1 MRIFPLASCRLNFFP
16 APAKNTT
23 GKILIDDKL
32 GIATDYLDLERKVKA
47 PTLKKNVLSRKMN
60 LESIGGGAADPLCGH
75 DQGKGKAVHHSRRP
89 VSGPPCGKMGRDLR
103 KAGAA
108 VYILKRCRFLSGLA
122 FNGLGKCQGLSF
134 RHLYPS
140 GGASEGG
147 GQEPGL
153 EGGDVPGSLSGSR
166 EEGEPCPPEV
176 LEQLCRPYPHEAD
189 IGLHA
194 KMSVSELKEQGQF
207 VDDGESDFLPTVPA
221 FLRKG
226 EEEEREQGRISR
238 PGGAVRGTAYHRA
251 LELLSFKDAVSFG
264 DLKAQ
269 LDAIKAQGLM
279 AEEALR
285 LVQPGVLWRF
295 FQTPLA
301 ERMRRAD
308 EEGRLY
314 KEQQFVVGIP
324 AREMDEA
331 DSDELVL
338 IQGII
343 DAWFEDEDGAVL
355 VDYRTDR
362 IGEGEEAVL
371 LDRYRLQLIYYR
383 RALEQITGKTV
394 RQAFL
399 YSLALQKEIP
409 VF

>member
-1 MRIFPLASCRLNFFP
+1 M
-16 APAKNTT
+16 
-23 GKILIDDKL
+23 
-32 GIATDYLDLERKVKA
+32 
-47 PTLKKNVLSRKMN
+47 
-60 LESIGGGAADPLCGH
+60 
-75 DQGKGKAVHHSRRP
+75 
-89 VSGPPCGKMGRDLR
+89 
-103 KAGAA
+103 
-108 VYILKRCRFLSGLA
+108 
-122 FNGLGKCQGLSF
+122 
-134 RHLYPS
+134 
-140 GGASEGG
+140 
-147 GQEPGL
+147 
-153 EGGDVPGSLSGSR
+153 
-166 EEGEPCPPEV
+166 
-176 LEQLCRPYPHEAD
+176 
-189 IGLHA
+189 
-194 KMSVSELKEQGQF
+194 
-207 VDDGESDFLPTVPA
+207 DDGESDFLPTVPA

-226 EEEEREQGRISR
+226 EEEEREQGRIFR

-251 LELLSFKDAVSFG
+251 LELLSFKNAVSFG

-295 FQTPLA
+295 FQMPLA

-308 EEGRLY
+308 EEGRLH

-324 AREMDEA
+324 ARDMDEA

-355 VDYRTDR
+355 VDYKTDR

>member
-1 MRIFPLASCRLNFFP
+1 M
-16 APAKNTT
+16 
-23 GKILIDDKL
+23 
-32 GIATDYLDLERKVKA
+32 
-47 PTLKKNVLSRKMN
+47 
-60 LESIGGGAADPLCGH
+60 
-75 DQGKGKAVHHSRRP
+75 
-89 VSGPPCGKMGRDLR
+89 
-103 KAGAA
+103 
-108 VYILKRCRFLSGLA
+108 
-122 FNGLGKCQGLSF
+122 
-134 RHLYPS
+134 
-140 GGASEGG
+140 
-147 GQEPGL
+147 
-153 EGGDVPGSLSGSR
+153 
-166 EEGEPCPPEV
+166 
-176 LEQLCRPYPHEAD
+176 
-189 IGLHA
+189 
-194 KMSVSELKEQGQF
+194 
-207 VDDGESDFLPTVPA
+207 DDGESDFLPTVPA

-226 EEEEREQGRISR
+226 EEEEREQGRIPR

-251 LELLSFKDAVSFG
+251 LERLSFKDAASFG

-355 VDYRTDR
+355 VDYKTDR
-362 IGEGEEAVL
+362 IGEGEETVL

>member
-1 MRIFPLASCRLNFFP
+1 M
-16 APAKNTT
+16 
-23 GKILIDDKL
+23 
-32 GIATDYLDLERKVKA
+32 
-47 PTLKKNVLSRKMN
+47 
-60 LESIGGGAADPLCGH
+60 
-75 DQGKGKAVHHSRRP
+75 
-89 VSGPPCGKMGRDLR
+89 
-103 KAGAA
+103 
-108 VYILKRCRFLSGLA
+108 
-122 FNGLGKCQGLSF
+122 
-134 RHLYPS
+134 
-140 GGASEGG
+140 
-147 GQEPGL
+147 
-153 EGGDVPGSLSGSR
+153 
-166 EEGEPCPPEV
+166 
-176 LEQLCRPYPHEAD
+176 
-189 IGLHA
+189 
-194 KMSVSELKEQGQF
+194 
-207 VDDGESDFLPTVPA
+207 DDGESDFLPTVPA

-226 EEEEREQGRISR
+226 EEEEREQGRIFR

-308 EEGRLY
+308 KEGRLQ

-324 AREMDEA
+324 ARDMDEA

-355 VDYRTDR
+355 VDYKTDR
-362 IGEGEEAVL
+362 IREGEETVL

>member
-1 MRIFPLASCRLNFFP
+1 M
-16 APAKNTT
+16 
-23 GKILIDDKL
+23 
-32 GIATDYLDLERKVKA
+32 
-47 PTLKKNVLSRKMN
+47 
-60 LESIGGGAADPLCGH
+60 
-75 DQGKGKAVHHSRRP
+75 
-89 VSGPPCGKMGRDLR
+89 
-103 KAGAA
+103 
-108 VYILKRCRFLSGLA
+108 
-122 FNGLGKCQGLSF
+122 
-134 RHLYPS
+134 
-140 GGASEGG
+140 
-147 GQEPGL
+147 
-153 EGGDVPGSLSGSR
+153 
-166 EEGEPCPPEV
+166 
-176 LEQLCRPYPHEAD
+176 
-189 IGLHA
+189 
-194 KMSVSELKEQGQF
+194 
-207 VDDGESDFLPTVPA
+207 DDGESDFLPTVPA

-226 EEEEREQGRISR
+226 EEEEREQGRIPR

-251 LELLSFKDAVSFG
+251 LELLSFKDAASFG

-355 VDYRTDR
+355 VDYKTDR
-362 IGEGEEAVL
+362 IGEGEETVL

>member
-1 MRIFPLASCRLNFFP
+1 M
-16 APAKNTT
+16 
-23 GKILIDDKL
+23 
-32 GIATDYLDLERKVKA
+32 
-47 PTLKKNVLSRKMN
+47 
-60 LESIGGGAADPLCGH
+60 
-75 DQGKGKAVHHSRRP
+75 
-89 VSGPPCGKMGRDLR
+89 
-103 KAGAA
+103 
-108 VYILKRCRFLSGLA
+108 
-122 FNGLGKCQGLSF
+122 
-134 RHLYPS
+134 
-140 GGASEGG
+140 
-147 GQEPGL
+147 
-153 EGGDVPGSLSGSR
+153 
-166 EEGEPCPPEV
+166 
-176 LEQLCRPYPHEAD
+176 
-189 IGLHA
+189 
-194 KMSVSELKEQGQF
+194 
-207 VDDGESDFLPTVPA
+207 DDGESDFLPTVPA

-226 EEEEREQGRISR
+226 EEEEREQGRIPR

-251 LELLSFKDAVSFG
+251 LELLSFKDAASFG

-285 LVQPGVLWRF
+285 LVRPGVLWRF

-314 KEQQFVVGIP
+314 KEQQFVVGIL

-355 VDYRTDR
+355 VDYKTDR
-362 IGEGEEAVL
+362 IGEGEETVL